1 MCLLFKLFHTDVVE
15 KSDDCLFHSSQVVFV
30 FPTIPPFFFSEPENL
45 RWNIHFIH
53 VMFLLS
59 FPSMF
64 LSGDLSWRCS
74 RASSSSFFCSQ
85 ILPVDV
91 IQDFGVDLILFL
103 ISQCFLI
110 PVHQLI
116 ILLLLFISGVL
127 KIHNS
132 ILNPFKL
139 FWGLLSY
146 SSLLIQPVQY
156 LLSNLFQRWFLWVGP
171 NPQVFSQD
179 LTWLFLFRS
188 YTQILFKVWRKNDFH
203 QSHAFSKIAFKFFFI
218 IGSTF

>member
-1 MCLLFKLFHTDVVE
+1 MCLLFKLFHTDAVE
-15 KSDDCLFHSSQVVFV
+15 KSDDLSVSIIPSCPCFPHPPSLFFWSQSPWSS
-30 FPTIPPFFFSEPENL
+30 
-45 RWNIHFIH
+45 IHFIH
-53 VMFLLS
+53 VIFLHS

-91 IQDFGVDLILFL
+91 IQDFGVDLIIFL

-139 FWGLLSY
+139 FLRIVILFKPFNSTGAI
-146 SSLLIQPVQY
+146 SLNQ
-156 LLSNLFQRWFLWVGP
+156 SFQRWFLLSGP
-171 NPQVFSQD
+171 
-179 LTWLFLFRS
+179 
-188 YTQILFKVWRKNDFH
+188 
-203 QSHAFSKIAFKFFFI
+203 
-218 IGSTF
+218 